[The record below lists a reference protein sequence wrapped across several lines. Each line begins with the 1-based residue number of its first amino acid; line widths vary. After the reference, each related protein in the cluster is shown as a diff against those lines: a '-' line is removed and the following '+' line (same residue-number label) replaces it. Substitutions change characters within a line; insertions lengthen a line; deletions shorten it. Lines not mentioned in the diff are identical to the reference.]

1 MLFPAI
7 HYYFSAVVKTLYS
20 LIRKLDKRKIYDKT
34 GRSLPLVEEFYSI
47 QGEGFNTGKA
57 AYFIRLG
64 GCDVG
69 CRWCDSRYSW
79 DPDLHPPVETEK
91 IIANVINSGADSVV
105 VTGGEPLMW
114 NLDLLCNAFKER
126 NISTFIETSGTYPLS
141 GKWDWICLSPKKNMP
156 PLERICSLA
165 DELKIIVE
173 DKFDFTWAEKYRT
186 LVSEECRL
194 FLQPEWSRF
203 EEIIPEI
210 VGYVKKHPVWNISL
224 QVHKFMHIP

>member
-1 MLFPAI
+1 
-7 HYYFSAVVKTLYS
+7 
-20 LIRKLDKRKIYDKT
+20 LDKRKIYDKT
-34 GRSLPLVEEFYSI
+34 GRQLPLVEEFYSI

-57 AYFIRLG
+57 AYFVRLG

-79 DPDLHPPVETEK
+79 NPDLHPPVETEK
-91 IIANVINSGADSVV
+91 IIANVIDSGANSVV

-114 NLDLLCNAFKER
+114 NLDLLCNSLKES
-126 NISTFIETSGTYPLS
+126 NISTFIETSGTYPFS

-156 PLERICSLA
+156 PLEIFCSLA
-165 DELKIIVE
+165 NELKIVVE
-173 DKFDFTWAEKYRT
+173 DRSDFIWAEKYRA
-186 LVSEECRL
+186 LVSAECRL

-203 EEIIPEI
+203 EMIIPE
-210 VGYVKKHPVWNISL
+210 VVKYVKKYPVWNISL